1 MTINFVNAFRDFIW
15 YGKLIK
21 YNYRYYH
28 IRSVILLMQ
37 SNILTLSGVSFSYN
51 GVKAVSNL
59 NMNVKEGSITS
70 LIGPNGAGKTTTFKL
85 ICGEVHLDQGN
96 IFYKGKK
103 INKLSPHKK
112 ASLGLAWTFQN
123 IRLFPSLTVREHIN
137 VSQYTRYKAS
147 LLDAIIGTPLIKQE
161 RMISARRTEEIM
173 KKIKLE
179 EYADVL
185 AVNLPYGLQRR
196 VELARA
202 LGVTPNLLLLDE
214 PTAGMNIQESDDI
227 MELIKKLINDFD
239 ITILLVE
246 HDMRVVM
253 NISSEVWVMNEGT
266 VISSG
271 APEEIKRDPV
281 VIKAYLGE

>member
-1 MTINFVNAFRDFIW
+1 MNINFVNAFRDFIW

-59 NMNVKEGSITS
+59 NMNVKERSITS

-239 ITILLVE
+239 VTILLVE

>member
-1 MTINFVNAFRDFIW
+1 
-15 YGKLIK
+15 
-21 YNYRYYH
+21 
-28 IRSVILLMQ
+28 MQ
-37 SNILTLSGVSFSYN
+37 SNILTLSEVSFSYI
-51 GVKAVSNL
+51 GIKAVSNL
-59 NMNVKEGSITS
+59 SMNIKKGSITS
-70 LIGPNGAGKTTTFKL
+70 LIGPNGAGKTTAFKL
-85 ICGEVHLDQGN
+85 ICGEVHPDEGN
-96 IFYKGKK
+96 IFYKGEK
-103 INKLSPHKK
+103 INKSSPHQK

-137 VSQYTRYKAS
+137 IAQYNHYKSSLVS
-147 LLDAIIGTPLIKQE
+147 AIIGTPLIKQE
-161 RMISARRTEEIM
+161 RIISARNTEEIM

-185 AVNLPYGLQRR
+185 AINLPYGLQRR

-227 MELIKKLINDFD
+227 IELIKKLINDFD

-253 NISSEVWVMNEGT
+253 SISSEVWVMNEGT
-266 VISSG
+266 IISSG
-271 APEEIKRDPV
+271 HPEKVKKDPI
-281 VIKAYLGE
+281 VIRAYLGD

>member
-1 MTINFVNAFRDFIW
+1 
-15 YGKLIK
+15 
-21 YNYRYYH
+21 
-28 IRSVILLMQ
+28 MQ
-37 SNILTLSGVSFSYN
+37 SNILTLSEVGFSYN

-59 NMNVKEGSITS
+59 SMNVKKRSITS

-85 ICGEVHLDQGN
+85 ICGEVHPDQGN

-103 INKLSPHKK
+103 INKLSPHQK

-137 VSQYTRYKAS
+137 VSQYTCYKAS

-214 PTAGMNIQESDDI
+214 PTAGMNIQESDDT